1 MLPTPED
8 VFCCVCCNDVDSDG
22 TRAVEIGVVVGNIVG
37 GGGNDMGWGRFI
49 PAKRIHFSKRH
60 EEHIEL
66 AVDVQ

>member
-1 MLPTPED
+1 MLLPAPEELL
-8 VFCCVCCNDVDSDG
+8 CCGCCNDVDNDE
-22 TRAVEIGVVVGNIVG
+22 TRTGEIDVVGG
-37 GGGNDMGWGRFI
+37 SGWGRFI